1 MLRASRFRERLS
13 RTTQHVRPP
22 TPTTPQTPM
31 IMTRHQLRLR
41 ALMLTSALTLAAVQ
55 SASAQST
62 PPAAPPASGDADK
75 NEETLVLSP
84 FVVTADEDVGYTAT
98 STLAGTR
105 VRTELKDVASAISVV
120 TSQFLQDTGSK
131 NQQDLLVY
139 TTNTEVAGVRGN
151 FSAAG
156 GAATYNENGNLL
168 RPSNNTRVRGLDAAD
183 NTRDYFLTEI
193 PWDGYIVDRVDLQR
207 GPNSILFGVGSPAGI
222 INTSINTATFKNQNK
237 IENRIGRYGSF
248 RTSADFNYVA
258 KKNELAFRVALLDDE
273 TKYQQKPA
281 FNHDKRL
288 FAAMRYEPKLFGDA
302 AHTTIRLN
310 FENGNVNANRPRM
323 LPPVDAITP
332 WFKSGTT
339 GTVPNPNKLTLNPT
353 TSYAQYG
360 ENWNGTG
367 GQYPWF
373 REAFMGRLFSPNI
386 AGFYDASTGG
396 LFNQMPNTS
405 TPFGR
410 GGDGAIDTTID
421 GVPFARPWAITTF
434 NNFARIG
441 IVGGKYYSNYSLSD
455 TSIFDFFNNL
465 IDGNNKREWQDWN
478 AANLAL
484 SQTFFN
490 ERVGFEFVYDRQEYQ
505 DGQLSFLQGDQY
517 AISVDINT
525 HLIDGSVN
533 PNVGR
538 PYVGNSGQYGNAE
551 NTIDRDAKRLTAFA
565 DLNAEDYLGKTWV
578 SKLLGRHVFTGLWS
592 KDTKES
598 DQRSFQRW
606 ALDPA
611 FNSSLGLNT
620 NITGGTRAYDWIAYI
635 GPSLLS
641 KSTAAGA
648 GLSPVTTVVDPS
660 GNITARY
667 FDSHWNSNVAFD
679 APYTYTT
686 YDANGN
692 PVTNTRTQSENPANY
707 VGWKSG
713 QVKVL
718 NYNNPA
724 DRAALYS
731 SAQYAENITESK
743 AFIWQAYLWDG
754 TIVPTFGWRRDEITN
769 ESRQGPKLANDVSST
784 DYSTATP
791 NIQDVA
797 GESKSWGVVVHT
809 PRAIRNKLPFGT
821 SLSVFAN
828 SSENFKAD
836 APRGDIF
843 GNQIDNPNA
852 ETKDYGVVISTLD
865 DRLTF
870 KITKYETKMK
880 NATLQADSAGFSNN
894 LYYAWAI
901 PYWGAT
907 HALAALDGISDPQL
921 RQGNWGWPWN
931 GIEGGDP
938 VRIQAVVNDFFKNFP
953 LTQTFAD
960 EYGLGLNVA
969 AMRAAT
975 TNAQR
980 YASVPTYG
988 VDGKGAGDGL
998 GLQPAYGGRLKSFG
1012 AGPVA
1017 SVDTTSSGVE
1027 YEITAQPT
1035 KNWSVA
1041 VNFSKTKAV
1050 RDAISPTIQTWIDSY
1065 TKFLAGD
1072 AGLIRLWG
1080 GDTFRKNWENN
1091 ILAPYA
1097 VLKAQIGSQ
1106 VPEIAP
1112 WRFNMVTNYNFKE
1125 GWLKD
1130 VNTGLAYRW
1139 EDKRILGYK
1148 YDSTKDVL
1156 DINQPLYGPT
1166 DDHFDLW
1173 VGYGRKL
1180 SPKVYWRVQLNLRNV
1195 GESTHL
1201 VPVNL
1206 QPDGSVALSRIQEGM
1221 IWQITNTFTF

>member
-1 MLRASRFRERLS
+1 
-13 RTTQHVRPP
+13 
-22 TPTTPQTPM
+22 M
-31 IMTRHQLRLR
+31 IMSRQSLRLR
-41 ALMLTSALTLAAVQ
+41 ALCVTSALTLAAMH

-62 PPAAPPASGDADK
+62 PPASPPTTGDQKTDEAV
-75 NEETLVLSP
+75 VLSP
-84 FVVTADEDVGYTAT
+84 FVVTADEDVGYTAN

-120 TSQFLQDTGSK
+120 TSQFLKDTGSK

-222 INTSINTATFKNQNK
+222 INTSINTATFKNSNK
-237 IENRIGRYGSF
+237 IENRVGRYGSI
-248 RTSADFNYVA
+248 RTSGDFNYVA
-258 KKNELAFRVALLDDE
+258 LKNTLSFRAAFLDDD

-288 FAAMRYEPKLFGDA
+288 FAAMRYEPKLFGEG
-302 AHTTIRLN
+302 AHTTIRAN
-310 FENGNVNANRPRM
+310 YENGSVNANRPRS
-323 LPPVDAITP
+323 LPPIDAITP
-332 WFKSGTT
+332 WFKTGNT
-339 GTVPNPNKLTLNPT
+339 GTVPNLNKLTLNPVT
-353 TSYAQYG
+353 TYARYG

-373 REAFMGRLFSPNI
+373 REAFMGRMFSPNI
-386 AGFYDASTGG
+386 AGFYDATSGG
-396 LFNQMPNTS
+396 LFNQMPNTA

-410 GGDGAIDTTID
+410 GDTGNVDTTIA

-434 NNFARIG
+434 NNFARVG
-441 IVGGKYYSNYSLSD
+441 IPGGKYYSNVSLSD
-455 TSIFDFFNNL
+455 PSIFDFFNNL
-465 IDGNNKREWQDWN
+465 IDGDNKREWQDWD
-478 AANLAL
+478 AANIAI

-490 ERVGFEFVYDRQEYQ
+490 DRVGFEFVYDYQ
-505 DGQLSFLQGDQY
+505 RYKDGQLSFLQGDQF
-517 AISVDINT
+517 ALSVDINT
-525 HLIDGSVN
+525 HLIDGSAN

-538 PYVGNSGQYGNAE
+538 PYVGNSGQYGNSE
-551 NTIDRDAKRLTAFA
+551 NYIDRDAKRLTAFA
-565 DLNAEDYLGKTWV
+565 DINTQDYLGKNWV
-578 SKLLGRHVFTGLWS
+578 TKILGRHVFTGLWS
-592 KDTKES
+592 KDTKET

-611 FNSSLGLNT
+611 FNAALGLDT
-620 NITGGTRAYDWIAYI
+620 KITSGARAYDWIAYL

-641 KSTAAGA
+641 KSTASGA
-648 GLSPVTTVVDPS
+648 NLSRVGTIVNPNGTIS
-660 GNITARY
+660 ARY
-667 FDSHWNSNVAFD
+667 FDSHWNSSVAFN

-692 PVTNTRTQSENPANY
+692 PVTNTSTQSENPANY

-713 QVKVL
+713 SVKVL
-718 NYNNPA
+718 NYDNPG
-724 DRAALYS
+724 DRALLYS
-731 SAQYAENITESK
+731 STQLQSIETESK
-743 AFIWQAYLWDG
+743 AFIWQAFLWDG
-754 TIVPTFGWRRDEITN
+754 TIVPTFGWRRDEINSENRAGRTDL
-769 ESRQGPKLANDVSST
+769 LADSVSST
-784 DYSTATP
+784 DYSKSIMIP
-791 NIQDVA
+791 GDVA
-797 GESKSWGVVVHT
+797 GESKSWGVVLHT
-809 PRAIRNKLPFGT
+809 PRGLRAKLPFNSNL
-821 SLSVFAN
+821 SLFAN
-828 SSENFKAD
+828 KSENFKAD

-843 GNQIDNPNA
+843 GNAIANPNA

-880 NATLQADSAGFSNN
+880 NATLQADSAGFSGN
-894 LYYAWAI
+894 LYYAWAL

-907 HALAALDGISDPQL
+907 HALAALDGIANPQL

-938 VRIQAVVNDFFKNFP
+938 VRIQAIVNDYFKNFP
-953 LTQTFAD
+953 LTQNFAD

-980 YASVPTYG
+980 YAAVPTYG
-988 VDGKGAGDGL
+988 VNDQGASNL
-998 GLQPAYGGRLKSFG
+998 GLQPAYSGRLKSFG

-1017 SVDTTSSGVE
+1017 SVDTTSTGWE

-1050 RDAISPTIQTWIDSY
+1050 RDAISPTIDTWISTY

-1080 GDTFRKNWENN
+1080 GDTLRKVWADN

-1097 VLKAQIGSQ
+1097 VLQAQIGSQ
-1106 VPEIAP
+1106 VPEISP
-1112 WRFNMVTNYNFKE
+1112 WRFNAVTNYNFRE
-1125 GWLKD
+1125 GVLKD
-1130 VNTGLAYRW
+1130 VNAGLAYRW

-1148 YDSTKDVL
+1148 YNSTKDVL
-1156 DINQPLYGPT
+1156 DIDQPLYGPT

-1173 VGYGRKL
+1173 IGYQRKL
-1180 SPKVYWRVQLNLRNV
+1180 TKKVGWRVQLNLRNV
-1195 GESTHL
+1195 GEKTHL

-1206 QPDGSVALSRIQEGM
+1206 QPDGTVALSRIQEGLG
-1221 IWQITNTFTF
+1221 WQITNTFSF

>member
-1 MLRASRFRERLS
+1 
-13 RTTQHVRPP
+13 
-22 TPTTPQTPM
+22 M
-31 IMTRHQLRLR
+31 IMTRHPLRLR
-41 ALMLTSALTLAAVQ
+41 ALWLTSALTIAAVH
-55 SASAQST
+55 SAQAQST
-62 PPAAPPASGDADK
+62 PPAATPPTGDAK
-75 NEETLVLSP
+75 SEETLVLSP
-84 FVVTADEDVGYTAT
+84 FVVTADEDVGYTAN

-156 GAATYNENGNLL
+156 GASTYNEVGNLL

-222 INTSINTATFKNQNK
+222 INTSINTATFKTQNK
-237 IENRIGRYGSF
+237 IENRIGRFGSF
-248 RTSADFNYVA
+248 RTSGDFNYVA
-258 KKNELAFRVALLDDE
+258 KKNVLAFRVALLDDE

-288 FAAMRYEPKLFGDA
+288 FAAMRYEPKLFGDGS
-302 AHTTIRLN
+302 HTTIRAN
-310 FENGNVNANRPRM
+310 FENGNVNANRPRS
-323 LPPVDAITP
+323 LPPIDGITP
-332 WFKSGTT
+332 WFKT
-339 GTVPNPNKLTLNPT
+339 GSANGVANPNKLTLNPLT
-353 TSYAQYG
+353 TWDQWGNNYL
-360 ENWNGTG
+360 GTSAM
-367 GQYPWF
+367 YPWF
-373 REAFMGRLFSPNI
+373 REGGFGRMGNPNL
-386 AGFYDASTGG
+386 ASFYDGTGLLYSMTPKANGTPIGAGSKTTPIGG
-396 LFNQMPNTS
+396 LE
-405 TPFGR
+405 
-410 GGDGAIDTTID
+410 
-421 GVPFARPWAITTF
+421 FAKLWAITTY
-434 NNFARIG
+434 NNYAR
-441 IVGGKYYSNYSLSD
+441 VAVPGGKYYSNVSLSD
-455 TSIFDFFNNL
+455 SSIFDFYNNL

-478 AANLAL
+478 AANIAI
-484 SQTFFN
+484 SQTFLN
-490 ERVGFEFVYDRQEYQ
+490 ERLGFEFVYDRQEYQ
-505 DGQLSFLQGDQY
+505 DGQLAFLNGDQY
-517 AISVDINT
+517 IIGVDINT
-525 HLIDGSVN
+525 HRMDGSVN

-538 PYVGNSGQYGNAE
+538 AYVGNSGQYGNSE
-551 NTIDRDAKRLTAFA
+551 NYIDRDAKRLTAFA
-565 DLNAEDYLGKTWV
+565 DINAEDYLGKSWI

-592 KDTKES
+592 KDTKET
-598 DQRSFQRW
+598 DQRSFSRW
-606 ALDPA
+606 ASDPA
-611 FNSSLGLNT
+611 FNTANSLNAS
-620 NITGGTRAYDWIAYI
+620 ITSGERQYDWISYLS
-635 GPSLLS
+635 PSLLS
-641 KSTAAGA
+641 RSSASGA
-648 GLSPVTTVVDPS
+648 GLSPVNTVIDPN
-660 GNITARY
+660 GNLTLRY
-667 FDSHWNSNVAFD
+667 FDSHWNSSVDPA
-679 APYTYTT
+679 APGTYID

-692 PVTNTRTQSENPANY
+692 PAVITGTQGDVASNY

-713 QVKVL
+713 TYKVL
-718 NYNNPA
+718 NYDNPA
-724 DRAALYS
+724 DRALLYS
-731 SAQYAENITESK
+731 SAQYAKNVIESK

-754 TIVPTFGWRRDEITN
+754 TLVPTFGWRRDEVTN
-769 ESRQGPKLANDVSST
+769 ENRQGIKLTNDVSST
-784 DYSTATP
+784 DYSKSTP
-791 NIQDVA
+791 DLKDVA
-797 GESKSWGVVVHT
+797 GESKSWGVVLHT
-809 PRAIRNKLPFGT
+809 PRGIRAKLPYG
-821 SLSVFAN
+821 SNLSVFAN
-828 SSENFKAD
+828 KSENFKAD

-843 GNQIDNPNA
+843 GNAIDNPQA

-880 NATLQADSAGFSNN
+880 NATLQADSAGFSGN
-894 LYYAWAI
+894 LYYAWAL
-901 PYWGAT
+901 PYWGAS
-907 HALAALDGISDPQL
+907 HALAALDGIANPQL

-938 VRIQAVVNDFFKNFP
+938 VRIQAIVNDYFKNFP

-969 AMRAAT
+969 AMHAAT
-975 TNAQR
+975 TNDQR

-988 VDGKGAGDGL
+988 VGGNGAANL
-998 GLQPAYGGRLKSFG
+998 GLQPAYAGRLKSFG
-1012 AGPVA
+1012 SGPVA
-1017 SVDTTSSGVE
+1017 SVDTTSKGVE

-1041 VNFSKTKAV
+1041 VNFSKTKAT
-1050 RDAISPTIQTWIDSY
+1050 RDAISPTIQTWIDTY

-1080 GDTFRKNWENN
+1080 GDTLRKVWADN

-1097 VLKAQIGSQ
+1097 VLQAQIGSQ
-1106 VPEIAP
+1106 VPEVAP
-1112 WRFNMVTNYNFKE
+1112 WRFNAVTNYNFKE

-1148 YDSTKDVL
+1148 YNATKDVL
-1156 DINQPLYGPT
+1156 DIDQPLYGPT

-1180 SPKVYWRVQLNLRNV
+1180 SPKVHWRVQLNLRNV
-1195 GESTHL
+1195 GESAHL

-1206 QPDGSVALSRIQEGM
+1206 QPDGTVALSRIQEGM